1 MSLYGTMRTGVSG
14 MNSQANRLSTVAD
27 NIANANTT
35 GYKKASTQFSS
46 LILPTTGGAYNS
58 GGVTTDV
65 RYSISSQGTFTYTT
79 SSTDLAI
86 NGKGF
91 FIVNGTD
98 DIEYLTRAGAFN
110 VMDDGTLQNAAGFTL
125 MGYEYSSTE
134 DPTIVINGFAGLSKI
149 NLAQQNL
156 SATASTSGILDA
168 NLPSN
173 AELFYSKSTSL
184 TAFDS
189 LGNTRLLDFTYTK
202 VADNTWELGVAYAG
216 TPLTGVPAVPSS
228 AAVVS
233 GNLDAAAAVGTTYS
247 ASSVFYD
254 QDGAPHVVD
263 CDYVMTTDGWEFT
276 VSYAGD
282 PLYSDQLHTN
292 EFDAAGNYLDPEDM
306 HLPQLDLGGGVLVG
320 PITISQVGLTSLP
333 APSTISQTFNGSPA
347 LISPVILE
355 FDTDGKLITPS
366 SISLF
371 DLTTGGAVLNPLE
384 IDISGSTQLATDFS
398 VSNGKVDGNGASQ
411 VVGYEISDQGVVFLK
426 YDNGELTPKYRI
438 AMANVQSPDNLKP
451 LAGNVYTQSPDSGVI
466 VMGYAGNGGYG
477 TILSGALEDSNV
489 DVAEELTSMI
499 ESQRNYTAN
508 SKVFQTGS
516 ELMEV
521 LVNLKR

>member
-14 MNSQANRLSTVAD
+14 MNAQANRLSTVAD

-46 LILPTTGGAYNS
+46 MILPTTGGAYNS

-65 RYSISSQGTFTYTT
+65 RYSISAQGTFTYTN

-91 FIVNGTD
+91 FIVEGTD
-98 DIEYLTRAGAFN
+98 GQEYMTRAGAFTP
-110 VMDDGTLQNAAGFTL
+110 MDDGTLRNSAGFTL
-125 MGYEYSSTE
+125 MGYPYSSTE
-134 DPTIVINGFAGLSKI
+134 DPTIVINGFAGLEKI
-149 NLAQQNL
+149 NLASGELNV
-156 SATASTSGILDA
+156 AASESGYLHV

-173 AELFYSKSTSL
+173 EDDGFTKSTSL
-184 TAFDS
+184 VAYDS
-189 LGNTRLLDFTYTK
+189 LGNTRKLDFNYTK
-202 VADNTWELGVAYAG
+202 VGTVAGPPATSEWSLSVTY
-216 TPLTGVPAVPSS
+216 TDDTGAIHDMLKPNAPVVASVS
-228 AAVVS
+228 AAQ
-233 GNLDAAAAVGTTYS
+233 T
-247 ASSVFYD
+247 
-254 QDGAPHVVD
+254 
-263 CDYVMTTDGWEFT
+263 E
-276 VSYAGD
+276 
-282 PLYSDQLHTN
+282 
-292 EFDAAGNYLDPEDM
+292 
-306 HLPQLDLGGGVLVG
+306 
-320 PITISQVGLTSLP
+320 SL
-333 APSTISQTFNGSPA
+333 S
-347 LISPVILE
+347 

-366 SISLF
+366 DISTNA
-371 DLTTGGAVLNPLE
+371 LTIDGGELNPL
-384 IDISGSTQLATDFS
+384 DISIGGTTGGSTQLASAFAAKGDIDGIGPS
-398 VSNGKVDGNGASQ
+398 GVS
-411 VVGYEISDQGVVFLK
+411 GYEISDDGIVYLK
-426 YDNGELTPKYRI
+426 YENGDMAPKYRI

-451 LAGNVYTQSPDSGVI
+451 LPGNVYAQSPDSGVV

-489 DVAEELTSMI
+489 DIAEELTSMI